1 MITKHPHHHRLAR
14 RALAAGVL
22 SVLAVVV
29 SRGAYLET
37 DTSEPARPPVIRPG
51 PQPEPWPQ
59 PPPWPRPPPREHPAQ
74 RLLADARV
82 GEPYRYRD
90 MLVYPLTLARVGDGS
105 AVRTLEEAQREGW
118 LDIRESG
125 TERVAEVSVI
135 NRGGQP
141 VMIMAGEL
149 LAGGKQDRAARVETL
164 LPPHSD
170 VITLP
175 VYCVEQH
182 RWSEARKD
190 FAPPGIIVH
199 PALRKSVAAGASQDA
214 VWREV
219 AESTERMRAPSETG
233 AYQAIHDN
241 ARVQHEL
248 GDVAASFRRM
258 MPRATCGVAVVA
270 GARVLG
276 ADLFGD
282 PALFERECDKV
293 LRSYA
298 IGYLATDDEAPVVRG
313 MRRPPPW
320 DGAADVRRLLER
332 ASAAR
337 IRPVDSPGIGQ
348 VFGLQGGVDGM
359 GIVWQ
364 GDVLHVAVWP

>member
-1 MITKHPHHHRLAR
+1 MSVIPNMTTKHPHQR
-14 RALAAGVL
+14 RAVRTALAACAL
-22 SVLAVVV
+22 SVLGIFV

-37 DTSEPARPPVIRPG
+37 DSSEPARAPVIRPV
-51 PQPEPWPQ
+51 PPPEPWPQ
-59 PPPWPRPPPREHPAQ
+59 PPPWPDPPPREHPAQ
-74 RLLADARV
+74 RMLADARV
-82 GEPYRYRD
+82 GEPYRYRG
-90 MLVYPLTLARVGDGS
+90 MLVYPLLLARIVDSS
-105 AVRTLEEAQREGW
+105 AVRTLEEAQREGS

-125 TERVAEVSVI
+125 TERVAEISVI

-170 VITLP
+170 VIRLP

-182 RWSEARKD
+182 RWSDARKD
-190 FAPPGIIVH
+190 FAPPGVIVH

-219 AESTERMRAPSETG
+219 ADSARRMEATSETG
-233 AYQAIHDN
+233 AYQAITD
-241 ARVQHEL
+241 
-248 GDVAASFRRM
+248 S
-258 MPRATCGVAVVA
+258 
-270 GARVLG
+270 ARVLG

-282 PALFERECDKV
+282 PDMFERECDKV

-298 IGYLATDDEAPVVRG
+298 VGYMATDEDAPAFRG
-313 MRRPPPW
+313 MRRPPP

-332 ASAAR
+332 GASAR
-337 IRPVDSPGIGQ
+337 IRPVDSPGVGQ
-348 VFGLQGGVDGM
+348 VFGMQGGVEGM
-359 GIVWQ
+359 GILWE
-364 GDVLHVAVWP
+364 GAALHVAVWP